1 MKSSNLR
8 IISKWAVRLAI
19 AASLFSSD
27 SVGAGQLKLPP
38 ANLTMLSP
46 GIKAPHNHLGQV
58 DVWGLAHEEEDRLGD
73 VFRLDHW
80 LACEAL
86 AEVGAFDE
94 VGVHAA
100 RT

>member
-8 IISKWAVRLAI
+8 IISKWAVRVAI
-19 AASLFSSD
+19 AASLFSSG
-27 SVGAGQLKLPP
+27 SVWDGQLQPPP

-58 DVWGLAHEEEDRLGD
+58 DVWGLAQEEEDRLGD
-73 VFRLDHW
+73 VFGLDHR
-80 LACEAL
+80 LACEAP
-86 AEVGAFDE
+86 AQVGAFDE